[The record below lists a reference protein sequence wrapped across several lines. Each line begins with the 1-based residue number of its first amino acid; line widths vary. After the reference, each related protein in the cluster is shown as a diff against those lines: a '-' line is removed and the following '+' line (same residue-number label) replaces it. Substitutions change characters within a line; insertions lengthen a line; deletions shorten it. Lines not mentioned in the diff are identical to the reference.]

1 MRNKRVV
8 YRDITFAQH
17 PISRNLLTVSDK
29 DAVKLAVKNL
39 VMMKSFDKPFHPEI
53 NGGVYNLLF
62 EPMTDVTSTLLKEG
76 ITDALISYESRI
88 ELHDVI
94 VIPMYNLNTYQITI
108 LFSCLNQTEIQELG
122 LALEVLR

>member
-76 ITDALISYESRI
+76 IK
-88 ELHDVI
+88 
-94 VIPMYNLNTYQITI
+94 
-108 LFSCLNQTEIQELG
+108 
-122 LALEVLR
+122 LEFDPL